1 MSTVTNQPANL
12 NLLSPVAFRFSLKD
26 IPHVNFFCQSAQ
38 IPSVSLGEVA
48 IQTPLASVYHAGDMT
63 YDPLAV
69 RFLVDEDLK
78 NYLEIHDWIKGLGHP
93 TDFEEYRSYRSGTRE
108 VPKSPNFVSNTS
120 STSTHVDTSRR
131 LSDATLTVLTNKLN
145 GNIQVNFR
153 DCFPISLG
161 SIDFD
166 LTNTEISSIVV
177 DVSFRYTSFVIET
190 TV

>member
-38 IPSVSLGEVA
+38 IPSVSLGEVP
-48 IQTPLASVYHAGDMT
+48 IQTPLAPVYRAGDMT
-63 YDPLAV
+63 YDALV
-69 RFLVDEDLK
+69 VGFVVDEDLK
-78 NYLEIHDWIKGLGHP
+78 NYLEIYNWIKGLGHP
-93 TDFEEYRSYRSGTRE
+93 SDFQEYRDFRAGTRE
-108 VPKSPNFVSNTS
+108 VPKSPNFVSNAS
-120 STSTHVDTSRR
+120 STSEYVDSNRR

-145 GNIQVNFR
+145 GNIQVNFK
-153 DCFPISLG
+153 DCFPVSLG

-166 LTNTEISSIVV
+166 LTNADISSIVV
-177 DVSFRYTSFVIET
+177 SVSFRYTSFSFET

>member
-12 NLLSPVAFRFSLKD
+12 NLLSPVAFRFNLKD

-38 IPSVSLGEVA
+38 IPSVSLGEVP
-48 IQTPLASVYHAGDMT
+48 IQTPLAPVYRAGDMT
-63 YDPLAV
+63 YDALV
-69 RFLVDEDLK
+69 VGFVVDEDLK

-108 VPKSPNFVSNTS
+108 VRKSPNFVSNTS

>member
-26 IPHVNFFCQSAQ
+26 IPHVNFFCQRAQ
-38 IPSVSLGEVA
+38 VPSVSLGEVA
-48 IQTPLASVYHAGDMT
+48 VQTPLAAVYRAGDMT
-63 YDPLAV
+63 YDALSV
-69 RFLVDEDLK
+69 GFIVDEDLK
-78 NYLEIHDWIKGLGHP
+78 NYLEIHNWIKALGHP
-93 TDFEEYRSYRSGTRE
+93 TDFQEYRDFRAGTRE
-108 VPKSPNFVSNTS
+108 LPKSPNFDSNTS
-120 STSTHVDTSRR
+120 STSEYVDTSRR

-177 DVSFRYTSFVIET
+177 DVSFRYTSFSFET